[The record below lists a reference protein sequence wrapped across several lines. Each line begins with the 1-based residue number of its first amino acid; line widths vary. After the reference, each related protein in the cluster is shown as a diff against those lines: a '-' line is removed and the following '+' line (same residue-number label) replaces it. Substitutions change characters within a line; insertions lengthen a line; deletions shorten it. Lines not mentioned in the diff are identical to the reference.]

1 MSADR
6 RCPNCGALV
15 SGDADWC
22 GQCFTSLR
30 EPDPP
35 PAPPNAAP
43 ATAEA
48 TIPPATI
55 PQATGAPSEE
65 PVGAFWPCPV
75 CGARNPIVLEACEIC
90 GTPFAAVMRGDTR
103 LAADPKKAF
112 ARSLM
117 YPGLGHA
124 MLGYSIDGFARG
136 AVFALGVFIA
146 IFLPL
151 SVPITGL
158 VVLAVVLAVATAV
171 GVYVLSAVET
181 KQLAQRR
188 GLLLS
193 SKVYICDLHELPR
206 LFEAILPRYRVDD
219 KKRLVRSVRHLS
231 AAMRFIFL
239 VCHEIR
245 FVMKTACRVDD
256 QNV

>member
-1 MSADR
+1 VSADR

-30 EPDPP
+30 EQDPT
-35 PAPPNAAP
+35 PAPSPAPSSAAP
-43 ATAEA
+43 AAAEA
-48 TIPPATI
+48 AIAPATSV
-55 PQATGAPSEE
+55 PSDE
-65 PVGAFWPCPV
+65 PAGAFWPCPV

-103 LAADPKKAF
+103 LAADPQKAF
-112 ARSLM
+112 MRSLL

-136 AVFALGVFIA
+136 AIFALAVCIA
-146 IFLPL
+146 IFLPF

-158 VVLAVVLAVATAV
+158 VVLAVVLAAGTAV
-171 GVYVLSAVET
+171 GVYVLSAVES

-193 SKVYICDLHELPR
+193 SKVLLWGGVG
-206 LFEAILPRYRVDD
+206 LM
-219 KKRLVRSVRHLS
+219 LVAVGVVALSVASETR
-231 AAMRFIFL
+231 R
-239 VCHEIR
+239 
-245 FVMKTACRVDD
+245 
-256 QNV
+256 